1 MDDALPGRGPKL
13 DRGFDEIGRFAYTRQ
28 ECDDRIALVDEAEA
42 YGWTKW
48 QPETSPRPCGRP
60 AEAPGMAGHPR
71 LDGLAGREQEQAA
84 DVSCRDD
91 RLCL

>member
-48 QPETSPRPCGRP
+48 QPETVAKALRSARRKL
-60 AEAPGMAGHPR
+60 R
-71 LDGLAGREQEQAA
+71 VWRDILDGLAGREQEQA
-84 DVSCRDD
+84 R
-91 RLCL
+91 